1 MKNSKII
8 ALALAGVLTTGAL
21 IAKEASAQPYEIQP
35 GDTLYTISQQFE
47 TTVESLQEMNQLTSD
62 LIYADEA
69 LEISSNGNIYM
80 IEPGDT
86 LYRIALEND
95 VSVEQ
100 LQAWNGL
107 HSDLIYAGETLSIS
121 GPSKDVTESK
131 AKKAR
136 VASANKTRVAS
147 TTAPAASSTRVAT
160 QAASEPTSNVA
171 RTMTVEATAYTA
183 YCEGC
188 SGTTANGTDLRA
200 NPNLKVIAVDPR
212 VIPLGTKVW
221 VEGYGEAVA
230 ADTGG
235 AIKGN
240 KIDVFIPNKAG
251 AYEWGRKSV
260 TIKILD

>member
-1 MKNSKII
+1 MKNKKMI
-8 ALALAGVLTTGAL
+8 ALTLAGALTFWGFV
-21 IAKEASAQPYEIQP
+21 AKGASAEPYTIQS
-35 GDTLYTISQQFE
+35 GDTLYSISQQFN
-47 TTVESLQEMNQLTSD
+47 TTIASIMEVNHLKSD
-62 LIYADEA
+62 LIYADDTI
-69 LEISSNGNIYM
+69 EIGLDTELYL

-86 LYRIALEND
+86 LFRIAADHN

-100 LQAWNGL
+100 LQEWNDL
-107 HSDLIYAGETLSIS
+107 SSDLIYAGDTISVSGSTEEVLAVIADQSSDADSNATETDSS
-121 GPSKDVTESK
+121 D
-131 AKKAR
+131 R
-136 VASANKTRVAS
+136 VETIEETSA
-147 TTAPAASSTRVAT
+147 
-160 QAASEPTSNVA
+160 PTSNVE

-183 YCEGC
+183 YCDGC
-188 SGTTANGTDLRA
+188 SGTTANGTNLRA

-240 KIDVFIPNKAG
+240 KIDVFIPNLDG
-251 AYEWGRKSV
+251 AYEWGRRTV

>member
-8 ALALAGVLTTGAL
+8 ALVLAGVLTTGGFV
-21 IAKEASAQPYEIQP
+21 AKQASAQTYEILP

-47 TTVESLQEMNQLTSD
+47 TTVESLKEMNQLTSD

-69 LEISSNGNIYM
+69 LEISSNGNLYM

-86 LYRIALEND
+86 LFRIAMAND

-121 GPSKDVTESK
+121 GPSKEVTASK

-136 VASANKTRVAS
+136 VASASKTRVAS
-147 TTAPAASSTRVAT
+147 TSAPAASTSAT
-160 QAASEPTSNVA
+160 SVPTSNVA

-183 YCEGC
+183 YCTGC

-221 VEGYGEAVA
+221 VEGYGEAIA